1 MISIIYSD
9 EDLLIENS
17 RIKSR
22 AIIDPLAITNSIILA
37 LLLDKAFIAETP
49 IITKKYVI
57 SFTLIVSVLNLRI
70 AKIAKSPNAKP
81 RSNFTLLS
89 KKHNKKVISPAEL
102 YVKKNSLRDFLFLL
116 LNFK

>member
-1 MISIIYSD
+1 V
-9 EDLLIENS
+9 DLLIEYS
-17 RIKSR
+17 RIKRR
-22 AIIDPLAITNSIILA
+22 AIIDPFAITNSIMLA

-49 IITKKYVI
+49 ITTKKYVI

-81 RSNFTLLS
+81 KSNFTLLS
-89 KKHNKKVISPAEL
+89 KKHNKKVMSPAEL

-116 LNFK
+116 LYFK

>member
-1 MISIIYSD
+1 M
-9 EDLLIENS
+9 
-17 RIKSR
+17 
-22 AIIDPLAITNSIILA
+22 LA

-49 IITKKYVI
+49 ITTKKYVI

-81 RSNFTLLS
+81 KSNFTLLS
-89 KKHNKKVISPAEL
+89 KKHNKKVMSPAEL

-116 LNFK
+116 LYFEQMNFEINKTTKILSTRIEIRLVKS